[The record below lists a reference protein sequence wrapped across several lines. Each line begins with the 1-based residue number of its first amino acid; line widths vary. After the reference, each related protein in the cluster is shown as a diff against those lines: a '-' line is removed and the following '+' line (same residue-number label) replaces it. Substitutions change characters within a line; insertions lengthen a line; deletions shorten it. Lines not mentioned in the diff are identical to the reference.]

1 MVAERE
7 RSHQK
12 KDWER
17 RADKGAQMNE
27 KKTIFVPKFLKMN
40 TGTILL
46 LFVFAY
52 FIGLLVISYITSRNA
67 DNQSFFIGNKKSKW
81 WLVAFGMIGTSLSGV
96 TFISVP
102 GTVGKMTAGDYPFGG
117 FEYYMLVIGFFIGYF
132 IVAFVLLPLYYKM
145 NLTSIYTYLGRR
157 FNVEAHKIGSL
168 FFIISRSIGATAR
181 LFLVVNVLQIFLLEG
196 LGIPFWVTA
205 AVILLMV
212 LLYTFEGG
220 VKTIVITDTL
230 QTSFMIISLIGCI
243 VYILSNLNLSAAEAY
258 TVLAANDYTHFINFD
273 LNSKTFFLK
282 TILGGMFITI
292 AMTGLDQEMM
302 QKNISVDNLHNSKKN
317 MLTFA
322 VTLLVVNLAFLF
334 LGGLLY
340 LFSMENGA
348 EYGQIV
354 NMVNG
359 QESISNVFG
368 FKDPATGVIN
378 NMMGDDL
385 FPALSLQGYFP
396 LFIAVIFIIGLISA
410 LFPSADGALTAVTS
424 SYCVDLLNMN
434 ENQEKTEKEK
444 KRLRMKVHL
453 VFTVIF
459 FVLIMVFKAIND
471 KSIVYLIMEVA
482 GYTYGPLLGLFAFGI
497 LTKFQIVKKYGILV
511 VTLVSPVL
519 TYFLNYVV
527 THNSAYKIGV
537 ELIIINGLL
546 TFIGLWLIRSKGF
559 KVVK

>member
-1 MVAERE
+1 MSTASVLL
-7 RSHQK
+7 
-12 KDWER
+12 
-17 RADKGAQMNE
+17 
-27 KKTIFVPKFLKMN
+27 ICVFVY
-40 TGTILL
+40 
-46 LFVFAY
+46 FV
-52 FIGLLVISYITSRNA
+52 GLLVIAYITSRNS

-102 GTVGKMTAGDYPFGG
+102 GTVGKMTSGDYPFGG
-117 FEYYMLVIGFFIGYF
+117 FEYYMMVIGFFIGYF
-132 IVAFVLLPLYYKM
+132 IVAFILLPLYYRM
-145 NLTSIYTYLGRR
+145 NLTSIYTYLGKR

-181 LFLVVNVLQIFLLEG
+181 LYLVVNVLQIFLLQA
-196 LGIPFWVTA
+196 LGVPFWVTA

-230 QTSFMIISLIGCI
+230 QTSFMIISLVGCI
-243 VYILSNLNLSAAEAY
+243 FYILSHLDLSAGQAY
-258 TVLAANDYTHFINFD
+258 QILADKQYTHLINTD
-273 LNSKTFFLK
+273 VNSKTFFLK
-282 TILGGMFITI
+282 TVLGGMFITI

-302 QKNISVDNLHNSKKN
+302 QKNISVDNLKNSKKN

-322 VTLLVVNLAFLF
+322 VTLLFVNLAFLF

-340 LFSMENGA
+340 LFAQENGA
-348 EYGQIV
+348 VYSQIV
-354 NMVNG
+354 DVVNG
-359 QESISNVFG
+359 KENITNVFG
-368 FKDPATGVIN
+368 FKDAAGNIN
-378 NMMGDDL
+378 NIMGDDL

-424 SYCVDLLNMN
+424 SYCVDLLNLN
-434 ENQEKTEKEK
+434 EDNTKTEKKK
-444 KRLRMKVHL
+444 KRLRMKIHL
-453 VFTVIF
+453 TFTVIF
-459 FVLIMVFKAIND
+459 FILIMIFKAIND

-497 LTKFQIVKKYGILV
+497 FTKYHISKKGTILA
-511 VTLVSPVL
+511 VTLIAPTL
-519 TYFLNYVV
+519 TYLINFLV
-527 THNSAYKIGV
+527 TQNSDYRIGV

-546 TFIGLWLIRSKGF
+546 TFIGLWLIRDKHQTA
-559 KVVK
+559 VN